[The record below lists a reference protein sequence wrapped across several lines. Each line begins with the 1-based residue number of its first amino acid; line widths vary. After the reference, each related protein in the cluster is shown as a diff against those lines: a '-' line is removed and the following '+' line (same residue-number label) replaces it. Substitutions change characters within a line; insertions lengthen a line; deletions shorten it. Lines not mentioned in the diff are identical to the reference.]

1 MHNKIYEKIKTFI
14 KENYKFML
22 VLILLVVVFTYE
34 FPYVVYTPGGIVN
47 LEKRIDV
54 DNKYDSEGSLNMSY
68 VTLRKGNIPSI
79 LLSYI
84 IKDWDLLKE
93 SEVTID
99 DESVDELLKLEKLYM
114 TSSIDNAT
122 ILAYQKAG
130 KKIEIK
136 KNINNVI
143 YIDDNAKTDIEIY
156 DQIISV
162 DGKEINEIKDL
173 QDYIKTKNEN
183 DTVYF
188 KVKNN
193 NKEKTRKAQVVKIGD
208 ELKVGIAFLTIY
220 DYDTD
225 PKIEVK
231 TKSSESGSSGG
242 LMLSLAIYNSI
253 TKEDITKG
261 KTIVGTGT
269 IDINGNVGKIDGVKY
284 KILGANKN
292 KADLFICPKENY
304 EEAIKIKEEHNLNIK
319 IVSVST
325 FDEAINYLENNL

>member
-93 SEVTID
+93 SEITID

-143 YIDDNAKTDIEIY
+143 YIDENAKTDIEIY

-208 ELKVGIAFLTIY
+208 ELKVGIAFLTTY

-242 LMLSLAIYNSI
+242 LMLSLAIYNAI

-284 KILGANKN
+284 KIIGANKN

-304 EEAIKIKEEHNLNIK
+304 EEAIKVKEEHNLDLK

>member
-162 DGKEINEIKDL
+162 DGKEIKEIKDL

-208 ELKVGIAFLTIY
+208 ELKVGIAFLTTY

-304 EEAIKIKEEHNLNIK
+304 EEAIKVKEEHNLDLK

-325 FDEAINYLENNL
+325 FDETINYLENNL

>member
-208 ELKVGIAFLTIY
+208 ELKVGIAFLTTY

-242 LMLSLAIYNSI
+242 LMLSLAIYNAI

-304 EEAIKIKEEHNLNIK
+304 EEAIKVKEEHNLDLK

>member
-156 DQIISV
+156 DQIISI

-208 ELKVGIAFLTIY
+208 ELKVGIAFLTTY

-242 LMLSLAIYNSI
+242 LMLSLAIYNAI

-304 EEAIKIKEEHNLNIK
+304 EEAIKVKEEHNLDLK

>member
-93 SEVTID
+93 SEITID

-208 ELKVGIAFLTIY
+208 ELKVGIAFLTTY

-284 KILGANKN
+284 KIIGANKN

-304 EEAIKIKEEHNLNIK
+304 EEAIKVKEEHNLDLK

>member
-208 ELKVGIAFLTIY
+208 ELKVGIAFLTTY

-304 EEAIKIKEEHNLNIK
+304 EEAIKVKEEHNLDLK

-325 FDEAINYLENNL
+325 FDETIDYLENNL

>member
-93 SEVTID
+93 SEITID

-208 ELKVGIAFLTIY
+208 ELKVGIAFLTTY

-325 FDEAINYLENNL
+325 FDEAIAYLENNL

>member
-1 MHNKIYEKIKTFI
+1 MFNKIYDKAKQFI

-193 NKEKTRKAQVVKIGD
+193 NNEKTRKAQVVKIGD
-208 ELKVGIAFLTIY
+208 ELKVGIAFLTTY

-242 LMLSLAIYNSI
+242 LMLSLAIYNAI

-284 KILGANKN
+284 KIIGANKN

-304 EEAIKIKEEHNLNIK
+304 EEAIKVKEEHNLDLK

>member
-93 SEVTID
+93 SEITID

-114 TSSIDNAT
+114 NSSIDNAT

-143 YIDDNAKTDIEIY
+143 YIDENAKTDIEIY

-162 DGKEINEIKDL
+162 D
-173 QDYIKTKNEN
+173 
-183 DTVYF
+183 
-188 KVKNN
+188 
-193 NKEKTRKAQVVKIGD
+193 
-208 ELKVGIAFLTIY
+208 
-220 DYDTD
+220 
-225 PKIEVK
+225 
-231 TKSSESGSSGG
+231 
-242 LMLSLAIYNSI
+242 
-253 TKEDITKG
+253 
-261 KTIVGTGT
+261 
-269 IDINGNVGKIDGVKY
+269 
-284 KILGANKN
+284 
-292 KADLFICPKENY
+292 
-304 EEAIKIKEEHNLNIK
+304 
-319 IVSVST
+319 
-325 FDEAINYLENNL
+325 

>member
-208 ELKVGIAFLTIY
+208 ELKVGIAFLTTY

-242 LMLSLAIYNSI
+242 LMLSLAIYNAI

-304 EEAIKIKEEHNLNIK
+304 EEAIKIKEEHNLDLK

>member
-208 ELKVGIAFLTIY
+208 ELKVGMAFLTTY

-242 LMLSLAIYNSI
+242 LMLSLAIYNAI

>member
-93 SEVTID
+93 SEITID

-208 ELKVGIAFLTIY
+208 ELKVGIAFLTTY
-220 DYDTD
+220 DYDSD

-242 LMLSLAIYNSI
+242 LMLSLAIYNAI

-284 KILGANKN
+284 KIIGANKN

-304 EEAIKIKEEHNLNIK
+304 EEAIKVKEEHNLDLK

>member
-173 QDYIKTKNEN
+173 QDYIKTQNEN

-208 ELKVGIAFLTIY
+208 ELKVGIAFLTTY

-242 LMLSLAIYNSI
+242 LMLSLAIYNAI

-304 EEAIKIKEEHNLNIK
+304 EEAIKVKEEHNLDLK

>member
-93 SEVTID
+93 SEITID

-143 YIDDNAKTDIEIY
+143 YIDDIAKTDIEIY

-208 ELKVGIAFLTIY
+208 ELKVGIAFLTTY

-242 LMLSLAIYNSI
+242 LMLSLAIYNAI

-304 EEAIKIKEEHNLNIK
+304 EEAIKVKEEHNLDLK

>member
-93 SEVTID
+93 SEITID

-208 ELKVGIAFLTIY
+208 ELKVGIAFLTTY

-242 LMLSLAIYNSI
+242 LMLSLAIYNAI

-284 KILGANKN
+284 KIIGANKN

-304 EEAIKIKEEHNLNIK
+304 EEAIKVKEEHNLDLK

>member
-208 ELKVGIAFLTIY
+208 ELKVGIAFLTTY

-242 LMLSLAIYNSI
+242 LMLSLAIYNAI

-284 KILGANKN
+284 KIIGANKN

-304 EEAIKIKEEHNLNIK
+304 EEAIKVKEEHNLDLK